1 MNSEI
6 YFKENEITADNYI
19 NIIIGMEYVNM
30 KMNNK
35 KLIWII
41 LGLLLIVAL
50 PQKMIA
56 AAAASDNGGGKTF
69 TVTFNPKGGAAS
81 LNSMEVTFGDTYG
94 SLPTVT
100 RDHYTFLGWYTYA
113 YGGVKITKDSTVKI
127 NGSHTLYAHWR
138 GKKYTI
144 SLDANGGLVKK
155 ETVNVYYG
163 TKYRSQLPEPA
174 RANYVFNGWYTAKTG
189 GDKITSES
197 VYDEKA
203 KKKLYARW
211 VEKKLEI
218 NFIAYNGEEYKKE
231 VICGKKYG
239 KLPAPKR
246 AGYKFAGWYS
256 WDNYTKADG
265 EPVIDSDIVKE
276 SDPLKLFARWY

>member
-1 MNSEI
+1 M
-6 YFKENEITADNYI
+6 
-19 NIIIGMEYVNM
+19 NM
-30 KMNNK
+30 KNRR
-35 KLIWII
+35 LFCFA
-41 LGLLLIVAL
+41 LGILLITLAL
-50 PQKMIA
+50 PQKMNA
-56 AAAASDNGGGKTF
+56 ATASKNGGGKTF

-94 SLPTVT
+94 GLPTAT

-127 NGSHTLYAHWR
+127 NGSHTLYAHWS

-163 TKYRSQLPEPA
+163 TKYSSQLPEPA
-174 RANYVFNGWYTAKTG
+174 RANYVFDGWYTAKTG

-197 VYDEKA
+197 VYDENA

-218 NFIAYNGEEYKKE
+218 TFIAYNGEEYEQE

-246 AGYKFAGWYS
+246 DGCKFAGWYS
-256 WDNYTKADG
+256 WDNYTEADG
-265 EPVIDSDIVKE
+265 KPVMESDIVKE